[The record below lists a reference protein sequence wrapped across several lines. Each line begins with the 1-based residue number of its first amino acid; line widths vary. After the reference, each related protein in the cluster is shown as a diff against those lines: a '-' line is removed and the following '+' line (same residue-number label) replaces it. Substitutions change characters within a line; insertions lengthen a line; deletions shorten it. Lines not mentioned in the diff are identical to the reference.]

1 MQNENVFR
9 STVSLEQRVLIGF
22 FALGFAAFGCQGPE
36 QVKDLEGSALLPTGH
51 WIQPEGRTAEFA
63 GRPVDMVRSP
73 DGKWLFVKDNSG
85 LQVFAADTLDASQ
98 SIPSPGGTSQYGL
111 AVTRDGSTV
120 YLSNAESRVHRY
132 VRTPEGKFKLEGGY
146 TLPAPEIGGHAYPTG
161 LALDEDRNALYVCAS
176 RSNALLCIDLTSG
189 EVRKSI
195 ATGVAP
201 YAVLIHPKTRQLWVT
216 NYGGPRPQRSE
227 KRAPSA
233 GTDVAVDERG
243 VAKSGS
249 VSVISSDLEKV
260 EAEISVGL
268 HPCALAYHPAGDLVL
283 VVNANSDEVTVI
295 ECSRKA
301 KVQEIDT
308 HPVRDL
314 PFGSMPNALCV
325 DEEGKVWVA
334 LAGNNAVGCLEREPN
349 GEFSLRGLVPAGW
362 YPSSVLADEGRV
374 YVANNKG
381 VGSRTRNRPE
391 EKGRNSH
398 DHRGS
403 IQAFS
408 TPTPARFAELSRKVT
423 TLAKSTSVLRAY
435 ERSIRSNVGPT
446 PVPAKLGE
454 PSVFEHVIY
463 VIKENRT
470 YDQVLGDLPEGDG
483 DPSLCNFPE
492 PLSPNHHALAKE
504 FVLLDNYY
512 CNGVLSADGHSWA
525 TESNVTPY
533 LERMFGGFTRSYTF
547 GDDPLTYSSSGFIW
561 DAVLAA
567 GLSFRNYGE
576 FNYSE
581 PPQGMG
587 FKEVYQAHKSGQR
600 VDFRLEIGVERVKR
614 YSCRDYPGWNMNIPD
629 VLRVDRFLEEFR
641 EFEKSGDFPNFVIVY
656 LPQDHLS
663 GTAEG
668 MPTPRAHM
676 ADNDL
681 ALGRLVEAVSKSKF
695 WPKTVLFINEDD
707 PQNGYDHV
715 DGHRSICFVVSPYSR
730 NRGVVS
736 EFYNQ
741 SSVVRTMLHIL
752 GLPPLN
758 QQDAAS
764 NLMAACFAPK
774 PDFSAYQ
781 ARPAGWALDELNG
794 ALAQRSGNDLKWGR
808 ISTQIPM
815 HRTGL
820 KSEQDE
826 DNLNRILWHATKGY
840 ATPYPEQ
847 FAGAHGRGLKGRGLL
862 LDSNSDED

>member
-1 MQNENVFR
+1 MFR

-176 RSNALLCIDLTSG
+176 RSNALLCIDLPSG

-195 ATGVAP
+195 PTGVAP

-283 VVNANSDEVTVI
+283 VANANSDEVTVI

-349 GEFSLRGLVPAGW
+349 GEFSLRGLVPTGW

-398 DHRGS
+398 DHRDRS
-403 IQAFS
+403 K
-408 TPTPARFAELSRKVT
+408 RFPPR
-423 TLAKSTSVLRAY
+423 RP
-435 ERSIRSNVGPT
+435 RG
-446 PVPAKLGE
+446 
-454 PSVFEHVIY
+454 
-463 VIKENRT
+463 
-470 YDQVLGDLPEGDG
+470 
-483 DPSLCNFPE
+483 
-492 PLSPNHHALAKE
+492 SPN
-504 FVLLDNYY
+504 
-512 CNGVLSADGHSWA
+512 
-525 TESNVTPY
+525 
-533 LERMFGGFTRSYTF
+533 
-547 GDDPLTYSSSGFIW
+547 
-561 DAVLAA
+561 
-567 GLSFRNYGE
+567 
-576 FNYSE
+576 
-581 PPQGMG
+581 
-587 FKEVYQAHKSGQR
+587 
-600 VDFRLEIGVERVKR
+600 
-614 YSCRDYPGWNMNIPD
+614 
-629 VLRVDRFLEEFR
+629 
-641 EFEKSGDFPNFVIVY
+641 
-656 LPQDHLS
+656 
-663 GTAEG
+663 
-668 MPTPRAHM
+668 
-676 ADNDL
+676 
-681 ALGRLVEAVSKSKF
+681 
-695 WPKTVLFINEDD
+695 
-707 PQNGYDHV
+707 
-715 DGHRSICFVVSPYSR
+715 
-730 NRGVVS
+730 
-736 EFYNQ
+736 
-741 SSVVRTMLHIL
+741 
-752 GLPPLN
+752 
-758 QQDAAS
+758 
-764 NLMAACFAPK
+764 
-774 PDFSAYQ
+774 
-781 ARPAGWALDELNG
+781 
-794 ALAQRSGNDLKWGR
+794 
-808 ISTQIPM
+808 
-815 HRTGL
+815 
-820 KSEQDE
+820 
-826 DNLNRILWHATKGY
+826 
-840 ATPYPEQ
+840 
-847 FAGAHGRGLKGRGLL
+847 
-862 LDSNSDED
+862 